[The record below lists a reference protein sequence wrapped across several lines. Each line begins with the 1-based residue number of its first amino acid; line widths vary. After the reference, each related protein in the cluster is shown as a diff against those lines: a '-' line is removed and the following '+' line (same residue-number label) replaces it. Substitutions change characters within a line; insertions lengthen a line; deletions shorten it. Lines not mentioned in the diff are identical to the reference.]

1 MSQKILSKNKIT
13 IHSVDPVCQKNFEL
27 LYYDHRQQITEEKAI
42 SSVLTFLTNRN
53 TFENESCTPVRIDEL
68 TVLEHRRVT
77 KKQQYEFCEVCTELD
92 ESAQRRYAA
101 TTDSGEK
108 VGKYRERRSKES
120 RLNPGD
126 SYWRLSLRDCFSN
139 LKYGNIE
146 KTRCDNHP
154 FKQNDRAFSL
164 IIRRLSFTRT
174 KEGNGINGMI
184 SGKENI
190 KAFFESMK
198 LTDDATVEA
207 EITISVVAP
216 PKAKGCGGRG
226 SSYRIKWAY
235 LKKADIK
242 PILESFFR
250 NDPAI
255 FSQAKWSLD
264 YNPRIL
270 KNIRLGIVEA
280 YQDDVEEVREKFLAQ
295 PDLRSREKIKKL
307 QITFS
312 PAEYEHYYKLLQ
324 TTPFTVILE
333 KEGEYHEILKHYSY
347 DPKGFEDS
355 LKKIY
360 KNSGYYRTINGEG
373 RRGCIGGMAWNHQ
386 VRNYIK
392 KIFLIENGESLNLSV
407 QLADIQPS
415 RRQTE

>member
-1 MSQKILSKNKIT
+1 MSQKLQPKNKIT
-13 IHSVDPVCQKNFEL
+13 IHNQDPVRQKNFEFL
-27 LYYDHRQQITEEKAI
+27 EYDHRQPITEEGAI

-53 TFENESCTPVRIDEL
+53 TFENESCTPLRIDEV

-77 KKQQYEFCEVCTELD
+77 KKQTWIYCRVCTELD
-92 ESAQRRYAA
+92 TAAQNRYAE
-101 TTDSGEK
+101 TEPDMEK
-108 VGKYRERRSKES
+108 RRKYHERRTEES
-120 RLNPGD
+120 RLKAGD
-126 SYWRLSLRDCFSN
+126 WYWVLNLRDCFS
-139 LKYGNIE
+139 LSTGAIFE
-146 KTRCDNHP
+146 RRCDNHP
-154 FKQNDRAFSL
+154 LKQNDRAFGL
-164 IIRRLSFTRT
+164 VIKRLSFTPP
-174 KEGNGINGMI
+174 KEDNGINGFI
-184 SGKENI
+184 TGKENI

-198 LTDDATVEA
+198 LSDDATVEA
-207 EITISVVAP
+207 EITIQLVV
-216 PKAKGCGGRG
+216 KDEGCWRG
-226 SSYRIKWAY
+226 NGAYWIKWAY

-270 KNIRLGIVEA
+270 KNIRLGIDEA

-333 KEGEYHEILKHYSY
+333 KEDEYYDILKHYDY

-407 QLADIQPS
+407 QS
-415 RRQTE
+415 RQLL

>member
-77 KKQQYEFCEVCTELD
+77 KKQQWVYCEVCTELD
-92 ESAQRRYAA
+92 NTAQRRYAA

-108 VGKYRERRSKES
+108 VRKYRERRSKES
-120 RLNPGD
+120 RLKAGD

-174 KEGNGINGMI
+174 KENNGINGMI

-198 LTDDATVEA
+198 LTDDATVEV
-207 EITISVVAP
+207 EITIQVVAP
-216 PKAKGCGGRG
+216 PKAEGYFREKSGYC
-226 SSYRIKWAY
+226 IKWAY

-333 KEGEYHEILKHYSY
+333 KEDEYYDILKHYDY

-407 QLADIQPS
+407 QS
-415 RRQTE
+415 RQLL

>member
-1 MSQKILSKNKIT
+1 MSQKLQPKNKIT
-13 IHSVDPVCQKNFEL
+13 IHNQDPVRQKNFEFL
-27 LYYDHRQQITEEKAI
+27 EYDHRQPITEEGAI

-77 KKQQYEFCEVCTELD
+77 KKQQCVYCEVCTELD
-92 ESAQRRYAA
+92 NAAQSRYAA
-101 TTDSGEK
+101 TEPDGEK
-108 VGKYRERRSKES
+108 RRKYHERRNEES
-120 RLNPGD
+120 RLKAGD

-174 KEGNGINGMI
+174 KENNGINGMI

-207 EITISVVAP
+207 EITIHVVAP
-216 PKAKGCGGRG
+216 PKAEGYFREKSGYC
-226 SSYRIKWAY
+226 IKWAY

-392 KIFLIENGESLNLSV
+392 EIFLIENGESLNLSV

>member
-77 KKQQYEFCEVCTELD
+77 KKQQWVYCEVCTELD
-92 ESAQRRYAA
+92 NTAQRRYAA

-108 VGKYRERRSKES
+108 VRKYRERRSKES
-120 RLNPGD
+120 RLKAGD

-174 KEGNGINGMI
+174 KENNGINGMI

-207 EITISVVAP
+207 EITIHVVAP
-216 PKAKGCGGRG
+216 PKAEGYFREKSGYC
-226 SSYRIKWAY
+226 IKWAY

-270 KNIRLGIVEA
+270 EIIRLELVEKW
-280 YQDDVEEVREKFLAQ
+280 QEEIEIVREKFLAQ

-333 KEGEYHEILKHYSY
+333 KEDEYYDILKHYDY

-392 KIFLIENGESLNLSV
+392 VIFLIENGESLNLSV

>member
-1 MSQKILSKNKIT
+1 MSQKLQSKNKIT
-13 IHSVDPVCQKNFEL
+13 IHNQDPVRQKNFEFL
-27 LYYDHRQQITEEKAI
+27 EYDHRQPITEEGAI

-53 TFENESCTPVRIDEL
+53 TFENESCTPLRIDEV

-77 KKQQYEFCEVCTELD
+77 KKQTWIYCRVCTELD
-92 ESAQRRYAA
+92 TAAQNRYAE
-101 TTDSGEK
+101 TEPDMEK
-108 VGKYRERRSKES
+108 RRKYHERRTEES
-120 RLNPGD
+120 RLKAGD
-126 SYWRLSLRDCFSN
+126 WYWVLNLRDCFS
-139 LKYGNIE
+139 LSTGAIFE
-146 KTRCDNHP
+146 RRCDNHP
-154 FKQNDRAFSL
+154 LKQNDRAFGL
-164 IIRRLSFTRT
+164 VIKRLSFTPP
-174 KEGNGINGMI
+174 KEDNGINGFI
-184 SGKENI
+184 TGKENI

-198 LTDDATVEA
+198 LSDDATVEA
-207 EITISVVAP
+207 EITIQLVV
-216 PKAKGCGGRG
+216 KDEGCWRG
-226 SSYRIKWAY
+226 NGAYWIKWAY

-270 KNIRLGIVEA
+270 KNIRLGIDEA

-333 KEGEYHEILKHYSY
+333 KEDEYYDILKHYDY

-407 QLADIQPS
+407 QS
-415 RRQTE
+415 RQLL

>member
-1 MSQKILSKNKIT
+1 MSQKLQSKNKIT
-13 IHSVDPVCQKNFEL
+13 IHNQDPVRQKNFEFL
-27 LYYDHRQQITEEKAI
+27 EYDRRQPITEEGAI

-53 TFENESCTPVRIDEL
+53 TFENESCTPLRIDEV

-77 KKQQYEFCEVCTELD
+77 KKQTWIYCRVCTELD
-92 ESAQRRYAA
+92 TAAQNRYAE
-101 TTDSGEK
+101 TEPDMEK
-108 VGKYRERRSKES
+108 RRKYHERRTEES
-120 RLNPGD
+120 RLKAGD
-126 SYWRLSLRDCFSN
+126 WYWVLNLRDCFS
-139 LKYGNIE
+139 LSTGAIFE
-146 KTRCDNHP
+146 RRCDNHP
-154 FKQNDRAFSL
+154 LKQNDRAFGL
-164 IIRRLSFTRT
+164 VIKRLSFTPP
-174 KEGNGINGMI
+174 KEDNGINGFI
-184 SGKENI
+184 TGKENI

-198 LTDDATVEA
+198 LSDDATVEA
-207 EITISVVAP
+207 EITIQLVV
-216 PKAKGCGGRG
+216 KDEGCWRG
-226 SSYRIKWAY
+226 NGAYWIKWAY

-333 KEGEYHEILKHYSY
+333 KEDEYYDILKHYDY

-373 RRGCIGGMAWNHQ
+373 RRGSIGGMAWNHQ

-407 QLADIQPS
+407 QS
-415 RRQTE
+415 RQLL